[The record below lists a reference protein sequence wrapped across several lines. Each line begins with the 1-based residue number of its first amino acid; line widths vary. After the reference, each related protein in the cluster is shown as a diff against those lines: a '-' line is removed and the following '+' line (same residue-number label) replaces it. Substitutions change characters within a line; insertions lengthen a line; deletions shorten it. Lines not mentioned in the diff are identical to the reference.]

1 MLASIHEGSPSSD
14 PAAVMM
20 ERGTCSEKV
29 VEKAVVTLALI
40 NKVEGIR
47 SGNPRHT
54 YKVEYLH
61 M

>member
-14 PAAVMM
+14 PTAVMM

-54 YKVEYLH
+54 YKVGYLH